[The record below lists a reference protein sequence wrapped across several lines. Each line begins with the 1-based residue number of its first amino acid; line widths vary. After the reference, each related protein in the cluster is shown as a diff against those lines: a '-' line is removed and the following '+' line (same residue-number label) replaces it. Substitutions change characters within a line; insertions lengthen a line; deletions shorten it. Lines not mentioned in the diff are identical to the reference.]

1 MSLESSI
8 KVLTTLSSAQLNAQK
23 ITNSILSDVVNS
35 QLTTNNLLRQ
45 QISLSRKSISASKFT
60 AQENAIEKYNIGGVG
75 GKDKGGKTKKK
86 SKVDLK
92 KALGLGAL
100 ALSIGALTAAAS
112 KFSDGAAGIADTLD
126 GWADNLEEFEI
137 DLRKKLSNFREKTAR
152 FLTRLEDIL
161 TPIDGFSMFGLRQI
175 SMGVDAAKSGKY
187 AKTGGAVRGA
197 VGKGIARAAKSTAML
212 PVRGT
217 QAIAEAVGRSD
228 TSKLASK
235 LDDIAIRQGARAGS
249 STLPTTITP
258 KTLKDSLVAAV
269 KTTRER
275 SAGFVS
281 GARQRAAGFVS
292 GARQGV
298 QRGVEGAQRGVAGLK
313 NLPTQAKLFGQG
325 LTGARDV
332 DVLRT
337 AGRPFPNIARGVGDV
352 GMEAGGVFR
361 AGRGIRTGIQGTV
374 TSARNAASATRQA
387 VSAATPQGLKQ
398 FVAVSKAAGP
408 QAAILGTFDD
418 IVKNLKNL
426 KVKTITSFG
435 NVIKTLPGQFKN
447 LTTAVKGF
455 GTTAKTAL
463 KNFDLGKAATQ
474 VSKLGSRGV
483 QGAARLGAAGA
494 RATPGVA
501 AKLGDTIRAA
511 RTATPRAVS
520 TIKNAKGIASVAKGA
535 SSLAKR
541 IPILGSLISAGFG
554 AMDANTEEMERLRA
568 ENPQMDEEQIKA
580 GLADGS
586 LKKDKA
592 KIVGRSAGAGV
603 GAGIGTVAGGIL
615 GSALGPIGTA
625 LGAAAGAWLGEN
637 VGKFLGEGFAN
648 TFKSFD
654 WGGTFGPVIDNFKGL
669 AGSIIGAL
677 DTVAGVFGITG
688 DGEDGSGGF
697 IKALQ
702 NIGRIIGIIAKVLLK
717 TLAPVLNLVI
727 SSIRSVVDLVTNIVK
742 TISTVVQAGMGF
754 IKGLIDNVPSWL
766 GGDAL
771 RNMVSGM
778 EGAMSGD
785 VIGKINNFVDGT
797 SDEGEGGPV
806 QNSARG
812 KGGGFNMLNPMSW
825 FSGDAQKAT
834 TGDLDNVSNDTL
846 AGKLYNRRKQQEEM
860 MKKLRGQGGPSGQGG
875 PTSSSEFIKLS
886 GMGGGTGS
894 RPNITV
900 TSKRGM
906 RSHPIS
912 GSWRMH
918 QGTDI
923 AAASGTPMF
932 LPLGAKIVD
941 NRADGNGAGYG
952 NSIYFTTEDGITHMY
967 GHMKYQSRLKVGKTY
982 AAGTKVG
989 EVGNTGQSDGPH
1001 LHWETATKEGD
1012 VGRSGRSL
1020 FEPLSKYNKYAP
1032 FTKDGPGTPS
1042 LDGSSSSS
1050 SSYSADGSTPG
1061 RQASAAALSVSPI
1074 TSALRGMAS
1083 VASGMSSNIANRS
1096 DALQKSGMESG
1107 LADSIAGA
1115 LAPLASIPQLLMSA
1129 ANSNAGGGTM
1139 SPQDPGMQ
1147 GSGDVSMFPTTS
1159 PVRDGGHVFQGDI

>member
-8 KVLTTLSSAQLNAQK
+8 KVLTSLSSAQLNAQK
-23 ITNSILSDVVNS
+23 ITNNILSDVVNS
-35 QLTTNNLLRQ
+35 QITTNNLLRQ
-45 QISLSRKSISASKFT
+45 QISLSRKSVSANKFT

-75 GKDKGGKTKKK
+75 GKNKGNAKKK

-100 ALSIGALTAAAS
+100 VLGIGALTAAAS
-112 KFSDGAAGIADTLD
+112 KFADGAAGVADTLE
-126 GWADNLEEFEI
+126 GWADNLEEFET
-137 DLRKKLSNFREKTAR
+137 DLREKLSNFREKTGK
-152 FLTRLEDIL
+152 FLTNLKEIL
-161 TPIDGFSMFGLRQI
+161 TPIAGFSTFDLRQA
-175 SMGVDAAKSGKY
+175 SMGIDAAKSGKY
-187 AKTGGAVRGA
+187 AKTGGAVRG
-197 VGKGIARAAKSTAML
+197 VIGSGIAGAAKSTAML

-228 TSKLASK
+228 TSKIAAK

-249 STLPTTITP
+249 STLSTGITP
-258 KTLKDSLVAAV
+258 KTLKDSLVAAA
-269 KTTRER
+269 KTTRE
-275 SAGFVS
+275 
-281 GARQRAAGFVS
+281 RAAGFVS
-292 GARQGV
+292 GARQG
-298 QRGVEGAQRGVAGLK
+298 AQRGVSGLR

-325 LTGARDV
+325 LTGAADV
-332 DVLRT
+332 NVLRT
-337 AGRPFPNIARGVGDV
+337 AGRPFPNVARGVGDV

-361 AGRGIRTGIQGTV
+361 AGRGIRTGVQTAVGNV
-374 TSARNAASATRQA
+374 RGAAGAARQA

-398 FVAVSKAAGP
+398 FMAVSKAAGP

-418 IVKNLKNL
+418 IFKNLKNL

-511 RTATPRAVS
+511 RAPGAVG
-520 TIKNAKGIASVAKGA
+520 TLRGGVKNIASVAKGA
-535 SSLAKR
+535 GSLAKR

-554 AMDANTEEMERLRA
+554 AMEANTEEMERLRA
-568 ENPQMDEEQIKA
+568 ENPQMDDEQIKS

-603 GAGIGTVAGGIL
+603 GAGVGTVVGGIL

-654 WGGTFGPVIDNFKGL
+654 WGGTFGPVIENFKGL

-677 DTVAGVFGITG
+677 DVVAGAFGING
-688 DGEDGSGGF
+688 DGEGGSGGF
-697 IKALQ
+697 VTALK

-727 SSIRSVVDLVTNIVK
+727 GSIRSVVDLVTNIVK
-742 TISTVVQAGMGF
+742 TISAVVGAGVGF
-754 IKGLIDNVPSWL
+754 IKNLIDNVPGWL

-771 RNMVSGM
+771 RGMISGM
-778 EGAMSGD
+778 EGALEGD
-785 VIGKINNFVDGT
+785 VLGKINNFVDGT
-797 SDEGEGGPV
+797 SDDGEGGKGG
-806 QNSARG
+806 SARG

-834 TGDLDNVSNDTL
+834 TGDLQNVSNDTL

-860 MKKLRGQGGPSGQGG
+860 MKKMRGQGGG
-875 PTSSSEFIKLS
+875 SSEFIKLP
-886 GMGGGTGS
+886 GIGGGQGGPTGG
-894 RPNITV
+894 RPSITL

-906 RSHPIS
+906 RKDPHS
-912 GSWRMH
+912 GQWKLH

-941 NRADGNGAGYG
+941 NRPEGRGAGYG

-967 GHMKYQSRLKVGKTY
+967 GHMKRQSKLKVGQTY

-989 EVGNTGQSDGPH
+989 EVGSSGQSTGPH

-1020 FEPLSKYNKYAP
+1020 FEPLSKYSKYAP
-1032 FTKDGPGTPS
+1032 FTKDGPGTPD

-1050 SSYSADGSTPG
+1050 YSVDSSSPG
-1061 RQASAAALSVSPI
+1061 REASAAALSVSPI
-1074 TSALRGMAS
+1074 TSALRGMAGA
-1083 VASGMSSNIANRS
+1083 ASSMSSNIANRS
-1096 DALQKSGMESG
+1096 DALQKSGMEAG

>member
-8 KVLTTLSSAQLNAQK
+8 KVLTSLSSAQLNAQK
-23 ITNSILSDVVNS
+23 ITNNILSDVVNS
-35 QLTTNNLLRQ
+35 QITTNNLLRQ
-45 QISLSRKSISASKFT
+45 QISLSRKSVSANKFA
-60 AQENAIEKYNIGGVG
+60 AQENAIEKYNIVG
-75 GKDKGGKTKKK
+75 GKNKGNTKKK
-86 SKVDLK
+86 SKVDLN

-100 ALSIGALTAAAS
+100 AFGIGALTLAAS
-112 KFSDGAAGIADTLD
+112 KFADGAAGISDTLN
-126 GWADNLEEFEI
+126 GWADNLEEFET
-137 DLRKKLSNFREKTAR
+137 DLRENLKNFREKTGR
-152 FLTRLEDIL
+152 FLTNLKEIL
-161 TPIDGFSMFGLRQI
+161 TPIAGFSTFGLRQV
-175 SMGVDAAKSGKY
+175 SMGIDAAKSGRY

-197 VGKGIARAAKSTAML
+197 VGKGIVGAARSTAML

-228 TSKLASK
+228 TSKLAAK

-249 STLPTTITP
+249 STLSTGITP
-258 KTLKDSLVAAV
+258 KTLKDSLVAAA

-275 SAGFVS
+275 
-281 GARQRAAGFVS
+281 AAGFV
-292 GARQGV
+292 GGVRQ
-298 QRGVEGAQRGVAGLK
+298 GAQRGVSGLR

-325 LTGARDV
+325 LTGAADV
-332 DVLRT
+332 NVLRT
-337 AGRPFPNIARGVGDV
+337 AGRPFPNVARGVGDV
-352 GMEAGGVFR
+352 GMEAGGFFR
-361 AGRGIRTGIQGTV
+361 AGRGVRTGVQTAVGNV
-374 TSARNAASATRQA
+374 RGAAGAARQA

-398 FVAVSKAAGP
+398 FMAVSKAAGP

-418 IVKNLKNL
+418 ILKNLKNL

-455 GTTAKTAL
+455 GTSAKTAL

-511 RTATPRAVS
+511 RAATPEAVG
-520 TIKNAKGIASVAKGA
+520 TLKNSKRIASVAKGA
-535 SSLAKR
+535 GSLAKR

-554 AMDANTEEMERLRA
+554 AFDANNEEMDRLRA
-568 ENPQMDEEQIKA
+568 ENPQMDDEQIKS

-603 GAGIGTVAGGIL
+603 GAGVGTVVGGIL

-625 LGAAAGAWLGEN
+625 VGAAAGAWLGEN

-654 WGGTFGPVIDNFKGL
+654 WGGTFGPVIENFKGL

-677 DTVAGVFGITG
+677 DVVAGAFGIKG
-688 DGEDGSGGF
+688 DGEGGSGGF
-697 IKALQ
+697 VTALK

-717 TLAPVLNLVI
+717 TLAPALNLVI
-727 SSIRSVVDLVTNIVK
+727 GSIRSTIDLVTNTIK
-742 TISTVVQAGMGF
+742 TISAVVGAGVGF
-754 IKGLIDNVPSWL
+754 IKNLINNVPDWL
-766 GGDAL
+766 GGGAL
-771 RNMVSGM
+771 RNMISGM

-785 VIGKINNFVDGT
+785 VISKISNFVDG
-797 SDEGEGGPV
+797 DDGEGGKGGPY
-806 QNSARG
+806 RG
-812 KGGGFNMLNPMSW
+812 KGGGGFNLLNPMSW
-825 FSGDAQKAT
+825 FSGQSQEAVESKDQKY
-834 TGDLDNVSNDTL
+834 SNRTL
-846 AGKLYNRRKQQEEM
+846 SGSLLNRRNATNEAIAKM
-860 MKKLRGQGGPSGQGG
+860 RGQGGG
-875 PTSSSEFIKLS
+875 SSEFIKLP
-886 GMGGGTGS
+886 GMGGGQGGPTGS

-906 RSHPIS
+906 REHPTK
-912 GSWRMH
+912 GGWRMH

-923 AAASGTPMF
+923 AARSGTPMF
-932 LPLGAKIVD
+932 LPLTAKIVD
-941 NRADGNGAGYG
+941 NRKEGNGAGYG

-967 GHMKYQSRLKVGKTY
+967 GHMKRQSKLRKGQTY

-989 EVGNTGQSDGPH
+989 EVGSTGESTGPH
-1001 LHWETATKEGD
+1001 LHWETATKEAD

-1020 FEPLSKYNKYAP
+1020 FEPLSKYSKYAP

-1042 LDGSSSSS
+1042 LDSISDS
-1050 SSYSADGSTPG
+1050 SSYSADSSTPG
-1061 RQASAAALSVSPI
+1061 REASAAALAVSPI
-1074 TSALRGMAS
+1074 TSALRGMAGIS
-1083 VASGMSSNIANRS
+1083 SSMSSSIANRS
-1096 DALQKSGMESG
+1096 DSLQKSGMESG

-1129 ANSNAGGGTM
+1129 ANANAGGGTM
-1139 SPQDPGMQ
+1139 SAQDPGIQ